1 MTDGMT
7 SGMKPLRVVLPVA
20 IAGALLV
27 LVIAR
32 VSAANDAAAYRLE
45 LEALRRE
52 MTERCTVARGASGTA
67 GAEEARAVM
76 RWWFDSVAAL
86 RNRHPKPAREALRP
100 PQAKE
105 AAAEKAKDDAAAF
118 TRYAAERLEAIRA
131 GYAPSLSG
139 SEAGL
144 RLDVLGIQ
152 PGEHPETHERALRI
166 DFALWGVPRRLE
178 SEAGAAE
185 SSRSSL
191 RVVVPLAWRQLAFR
205 FLDAGGKTWGEMSG
219 LGDPYLQLRDPE
231 RFSPE
236 LPPGIVLGTWWVE
249 RFPREAA
256 RVEITVSPQVQG
268 MTAAALA
275 PTFRWEIEVPEAW
288 KLGPGEQFKG
298 EQREAPP
305 EAAPTAR

>member
-1 MTDGMT
+1 
-7 SGMKPLRVVLPVA
+7 MKPLRVVLPVV
-20 IAGALLV
+20 IAGVLLV
-27 LVIAR
+27 LVMSR
-32 VSAANDAAAYRLE
+32 VSTANDAAAYRLE

-76 RWWFDSVAAL
+76 RWWFDSAAAL
-86 RNRHPKPAREALRP
+86 RNRHPKPASAAV
-100 PQAKE
+100 QAAQAMGAAKE
-105 AAAEKAKDDAAAF
+105 KGKDETAAF
-118 TRYAAERLEAIRA
+118 ERYAAERLEALRA

-139 SEAGL
+139 SDSGL
-144 RLDVLGIQ
+144 RLDVLGVQ

-178 SEAGAAE
+178 SEAGAGE
-185 SSRSSL
+185 GSRASI

-205 FLDAGGKTWGEMSG
+205 FLDASGKTWGEMSG

-256 RVEITVSPQVQG
+256 RVEVTISPQVQG

-275 PTFRWEIEVPEAW
+275 PTFRWELEVPEAW
-288 KLGPGEQFKG
+288 RLGPGEQFRG

-305 EAAPTAR
+305 DVVPASR

>member
-1 MTDGMT
+1 
-7 SGMKPLRVVLPVA
+7 MKPLRVVLPVV
-20 IAGALLV
+20 IAGVLLV
-27 LVIAR
+27 LVMSR
-32 VSAANDAAAYRLE
+32 VSSANDAAAYRLE

-52 MTERCTVARGASGTA
+52 MSERSAVARGASGTA

-86 RNRHPKPAREALRP
+86 RNRHPKAARAALRP
-100 PQAKE
+100 VQAKE
-105 AAAEKAKDDAAAF
+105 KEKEKGKGETEVFAK
-118 TRYAAERLEAIRA
+118 YAAERLEALRA
-131 GYAPSLSG
+131 GYAPALSG

-144 RLDVLGIQ
+144 RLDVLGVQ

-178 SEAGAAE
+178 SEAPGGVE
-185 SSRSSL
+185 SSRASL

-219 LGDPYLQLRDPE
+219 LGDPYFQIRDPE

-236 LPPGIVLGTWWVE
+236 LPPGIVLGSWWVE

-256 RVEITVSPQVQG
+256 RVEVTTSPQVQG

-275 PTFRWEIEVPEAW
+275 PTFRWELEVPEAW
-288 KLGPGEQFKG
+288 KLGPSEQFRG

-305 EAAPTAR
+305 EPAPTSR